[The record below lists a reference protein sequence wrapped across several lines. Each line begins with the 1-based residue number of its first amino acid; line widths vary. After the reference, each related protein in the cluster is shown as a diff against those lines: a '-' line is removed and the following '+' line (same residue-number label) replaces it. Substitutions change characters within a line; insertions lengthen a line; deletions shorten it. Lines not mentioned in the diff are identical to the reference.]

1 MSSIVTDHG
10 ILHYESIGR
19 GRPVILLH
27 GWINSWDVWRDCMI
41 ALANRGTYRVY
52 ALDFWGFGDSAKQTT
67 NTAFQ
72 VNSYVQMVYEFME
85 ALGIQSAPV
94 FGHSMGGTVAMQL
107 ALMYPERIRKFAIVG
122 SPIQG
127 SSLNLFLK
135 LAGQGWI
142 AELVWRYPIL
152 RSTVMWL
159 LLQGDSERVRNMIF
173 RDVKRASVDSFFCS
187 INDLRQTDL
196 REQLKSLSVP
206 VLGIYGV
213 KDNIVSPRN
222 AKILTNGT
230 KMATIK
236 MMYHSRHFPMTD
248 EPQEFLQTIDNFLNE
263 NHHEA
268 HEVTNSATGSP

>member
-19 GRPVILLH
+19 GRPIILLH
-27 GWINSWDVWRDCMI
+27 GWINSWDVWRDSMI
-41 ALANRGTYRVY
+41 ALANRGTNRVY

-67 NTAFQ
+67 HTAFQ
-72 VNSYVQMVYEFME
+72 VTSYVQMVYEFME
-85 ALGIQSAPV
+85 ALGIQSAPI
-94 FGHSMGGTVAMQL
+94 FGHSMGGTVAVQL
-107 ALMYPERIRKFAIVG
+107 ALAYPERIKKFVIVG

-142 AELVWRYPIL
+142 AELVWRYPVL
-152 RSTVMWL
+152 RSSIMWM
-159 LLQGDSERVRNMIF
+159 LLQGDSDRVRNMIF
-173 RDVKRASVDSFFCS
+173 RDVKRTSLDSFFRS
-187 INDLRQTDL
+187 IDDLRRTDL
-196 REQLKSLSVP
+196 REQIKGLTVP

-236 MMYHSRHFPMTD
+236 MMHNSRHFPMTD
-248 EPQEFLQTIDNFLNE
+248 EPQEFLLTLDNFLNE
-263 NHHEA
+263 NH
-268 HEVTNSATGSP
+268 EVTSLVTTGNP